1 MKRIILVVMA
11 AALVSGCGVFGG
23 SGDKKKRTPVLGE
36 RLPVLV
42 YEASADPDPELADVA
57 IVLPSPYTTA
67 EWTQPGGNAAKHM
80 GHLPVSNPLEKAW
93 SVSIGQGGTYQA
105 QLAAGPT
112 VVDGQIGRAEGW
124 ERGGNDGGI

>member
-57 IVLPSPYTTA
+57 IVLPSPYTNA
-67 EWTQPGGNAAKHM
+67 EWTQPGGNAAKNM
-80 GHLPVSNPLEKAW
+80 GHLTVSNPLEQAW
-93 SVSIGQGGTYQA
+93 SVSIGKGGSRLT
-105 QLAAGPT
+105 
-112 VVDGQIGRAEGW
+112 GQPRKIGRAHV
-124 ERGGNDGGI
+124 